1 MQKIRIKKIF
11 YIVLIFLLLLAIL
24 YKFFAI
30 EVLATFGKINYTAQ
44 KYDKSAQYYC
54 IATKLDRENFDYSY
68 YCIDSLRHLPM
79 TYNVQ
84 KEIFD
89 ISIQKQAGAARIIA
103 NNLLNDFRKERLEK
117 YEPNY
122 ISKVFSYNKVI
133 RWDEKSFPLKVY
145 FKDDNAGLV
154 PDYFMNAIK
163 TAFNTWQV
171 LTKKHISFTLV
182 DDISIANIIID
193 YNVDESELMQ
203 ECIAENCVLS
213 IATTEPVFSTNILKK
228 MTIVFNA
235 KGFDNDYLTANEVY
249 RAALHEIGHA
259 LGLLGHSDNPQ
270 DLMYMSDKDIF
281 YGAQNV
287 SLRDLNTLKLLY
299 DIAPDLTNKIL
310 DEEQYTY
317 EIYSPILLG
326 ARKTINLGAYDNAV
340 NYLKKTP
347 KSVNGWLDLASVYFD
362 ASEYEKAIRSINHA
376 IKYAATN
383 LDLYLCYY
391 NYSILYNETGDF
403 EYALEYI
410 QKAKNVGGVE
420 RFDEL
425 MLIESR
431 ILINMNKLNKAQN
444 ILENLLVF
452 DSTNLDVI
460 DSLSYIYIKN
470 GSFIKA
476 AKLIKNVKKENPNIN
491 IEKIFPNKKFI
502 IFLSNF
508 V

>member
-1 MQKIRIKKIF
+1 MQKNSPKKIF
-11 YIVLIFLLLLAIL
+11 FIVLCFLLFLAVL

-30 EVLATFGKINYTAQ
+30 EVLGAFGHFNYKAK

-133 RWDEKSFPLKVY
+133 RWDKKSFPLKVY
-145 FKDDNAGLV
+145 FKDENAGLV
-154 PDYFMNAIK
+154 PEYFESAIK

-171 LTKKHISFTLV
+171 LTKKYISFSLV
-182 DDISIANIIID
+182 DTIQQADIIVD
-193 YNVDESELMQ
+193 YNVDESELME

-213 IATTEPVFSTNILKK
+213 IATTEPVFSANILKK
-228 MTIVFNA
+228 MTIIFNS
-235 KGFDNDYLTANEVY
+235 KDFDNDYLSANQVY

-287 SLRDLNTLKLLY
+287 STRDLNTLKLLY
-299 DIAPDLTNKIL
+299 DIAPDLTDKIIKE
-310 DEEQYTY
+310 DDFNY

-326 ARKTINLGAYDNAV
+326 ARKTVNLGAYDNAV
-340 NYLKKTP
+340 NYLKKAP

-362 ASEYEKAIRSINHA
+362 AMEYEKALRSVKRG
-376 IKYAATN
+376 IKYASTN

-391 NYSILYNETGDF
+391 NQAILYNELGDF
-403 EYALEYI
+403 ELALENI
-410 QKAKNVGGVE
+410 KKAKNVGGVE

-431 ILINMNKLNKAQN
+431 ILINMNKLEKAQD
-444 ILENLLVF
+444 ILEKLIVF
-452 DSTNLDVI
+452 DPTNLDVV
-460 DSLSYIYIKN
+460 DLLSYIYVQD
-470 GSFIKA
+470 GAFIKA
-476 AKLIKNVKKENPNIN
+476 AKLLKNTKNKNP
-491 IEKIFPNKKFI
+491 EVDLEEVFPNKKFL